1 MSCNIQETFEEVKY
15 MHVQNIFQA
24 TYKRNIEKYAAH
36 KIIIFIKKFFCG
48 KL

>member
-24 TYKRNIEKYAAH
+24 TYIEKYAAH
-36 KIIIFIKKFFCG
+36 KIIIFIKKFFCS